1 MDDEDTSITAGSTV
15 TVYVNLK
22 RQMMKAMFDKEM
34 LSQEDENRDNGFNLY
49 QVRINNLINN
59 NSTASYVVGRTILR
73 TELLI

>member
-34 LSQEDENRDNGFNLY
+34 LSQEDGNRDNGFNLY
-49 QVRINNLINN
+49 QVRIRGG
-59 NSTASYVVGRTILR
+59 VGG
-73 TELLI
+73 